1 MMRRQ
6 KARAN
11 NGNGIT
17 TFRVLLVVVGLF
29 ATFVSTWLW
38 QIDGRAD
45 ANALAIAGN
54 AVTVQQLRDD
64 KVELQKDVDRLQD
77 DVQWLREATGRVLD
91 RLDIERP
98 PRQRGEDG

>member
-1 MMRRQ
+1 MPNR

-11 NGNGIT
+11 NGNGIAIL
-17 TFRVLLVVVGLF
+17 RVLLVVVGLF

-38 QIDGRAD
+38 QIDSRAD
-45 ANALAIAGN
+45 GSALAIARTG
-54 AVTVQQLRDD
+54 VEIKQLQEDKQQ
-64 KVELQKDVDRLQD
+64 LQKDVRRLQG

-98 PRQRGEDG
+98 REPGEEG